1 MQNVCDLEAWGG
13 TASDSSVSSEPSAEW
28 RCLDDCNHR
37 NPEAK
42 PVRRWLQIWNLQ
54 VLQFNHLPLVPVLF
68 LNELMRVAQ
77 HVVEQHPT
85 IITPQVF
92 NDFRITAPLTGIK
105 KKNNKQKRNYR
116 NRNRLTFLYLFV
128 PEPFFFK
135 CCLAEPPPP
144 QPTCLPTPTTNRRL
158 RCYIPWPRCRSP
170 RLRSTVCVGGHVTP
184 SI

>member
-42 PVRRWLQIWNLQ
+42 TVRRWLQIWNLQ

-68 LNELMRVAQ
+68 LNELMSGSTCGWTTSDHHHA
-77 HVVEQHPT
+77 
-85 IITPQVF
+85 
-92 NDFRITAPLTGIK
+92 TGFQWLQNHSASRRNKK

>member
-1 MQNVCDLEAWGG
+1 MIGEKIGGVAETSVCKGRGQRLMQNVCDLEAWGG

-92 NDFRITAPLTGIK
+92 NDFRITAPLAGIK
-105 KKNNKQKRNYR
+105 KQQQTKKKLQEQ
-116 NRNRLTFLYLFV
+116 
-128 PEPFFFK
+128 EPTHLSLPVCARTFFF
-135 CCLAEPPPP
+135 
-144 QPTCLPTPTTNRRL
+144 
-158 RCYIPWPRCRSP
+158 
-170 RLRSTVCVGGHVTP
+170 
-184 SI
+184 